1 MRKLRR
7 AIMFVN
13 DRKKD
18 ARSLGEE
25 IKKEFVKRKI
35 KIDTFSSKGKPDFHT
50 ETGYDIAISLGGDG
64 TVLAAARAMSPLEV
78 PIFPVNLGTFGFI
91 ASIQAYEWMEK
102 MEDWIDGKLSHSKR
116 LMLEI
121 CVKRGGEE
129 VLRGCC
135 LNDVVIS
142 SSGIAKIINLRVSY
156 YDASLKKIL
165 NLGSY
170 RSDGL
175 IVATPTGSTAYS
187 AASAG
192 PIVDPELEAIILN
205 PICPFILSSRP
216 MVLPA
221 EEIVQVEVEKE
232 QQSGVILTVD
242 GQVTEKLKGN
252 DKVFLKKAP
261 YHCLLAA
268 SGREGFYKTLGTKFL
283 WTAGG
288 DDKEG
293 R

>member
-1 MRKLRR
+1 
-7 AIMFVN
+7 MFVN
-13 DRKKD
+13 VRKKD
-18 ARSLGEE
+18 ARSLCEE
-25 IKKEFVKRKI
+25 IKNKLIKQKI
-35 KIDTFSSKGKPDFHT
+35 TVDIFSSKGKPDFHT
-50 ETGYDIAISLGGDG
+50 EAGYDIAISLGGDG
-64 TVLAAARAMSPLEV
+64 TVLSAARAMSPLEV
-78 PIFPVNLGTFGFI
+78 PIFPINLGTFGFI
-91 ASIQAYEWMEK
+91 ASVQAYEWQEK
-102 MEDWIDGKLSHSKR
+102 IDALIDGKLSFSKR
-116 LMLEI
+116 LMLEF
-121 CVKRGGEE
+121 CVERGGQE

-156 YDASLKKIL
+156 YDAALKKIL

-187 AASAG
+187 AASGG
-192 PIVDPELEAIILN
+192 PIVDPEIEAIILN

-221 EEIVQVEVEKE
+221 EEIVQIDVEKE
-232 QQSGVILTVD
+232 QQSSVILTAD
-242 GQVTEKLKGN
+242 GQVTEKLKGG

-261 YHCLLAA
+261 YQCHLVA
-268 SGREGFYKTLGTKFL
+268 SGRERFYKTLGAKFL

-288 DDKEG
+288 EDKEG

>member
-1 MRKLRR
+1 MRSLRR

-13 DRKKD
+13 AKKKD

-25 IKKEFVKRKI
+25 IKKEFIKRKVTV
-35 KIDTFSSKGKPDFHT
+35 DTFSSKGKPDFHT
-50 ETGYDIAISLGGDG
+50 EAGYDIAISLGGDG

-91 ASIQAYEWMEK
+91 ASVQPHEWQVK
-102 MEDWIDGKLSHSKR
+102 IDGWIKGKVSFSKR

-121 CVKRGGEE
+121 SVERAGQE

-156 YDASLKKIL
+156 YDADLKKIL

-187 AASAG
+187 AASGG

-205 PICPFILSSRP
+205 PICPFSLSSRP

-221 EEIVQVEVEKE
+221 EEIVQIEVEKI
-232 QQSGVILTVD
+232 QQSSVILTVN
-242 GQVTEKLKGN
+242 GHVTEKLKGN

-261 YHCLLAA
+261 YYCLLVA

-288 DDKEG
+288 EDKEG